1 MAVDLLDDIERRVQE
16 TERDGDDVDRAGL
29 LQEGEQ
35 LRHLVLWKGDGQQD
49 VGQYGGDDVHHL
61 VDDLALD
68 DQVVPL
74 VLRLAGDALEGVEH
88 DAAANIVDAEGD
100 KDYGS

>member
-1 MAVDLLDDIERRVQE
+1 
-16 TERDGDDVDRAGL
+16 
-29 LQEGEQ
+29 
-35 LRHLVLWKGDGQQD
+35 
-49 VGQYGGDDVHHL
+49 VHHL

-88 DAAANIVDAEGD
+88 DTAANIVDAEGD